1 MSIIAAQLWSESG
14 SRPPKKTR
22 NWKLYPEKKYNT
34 KGFCLGGVKCK
45 SCNCYECFFFYLNII
60 YYNSLNRGGLAE
72 RLKEL
77 QNRERSAISL
87 WRHRC
92 VSYQMTP
99 IGKIFTS
106 F

>member
-1 MSIIAAQLWSESG
+1 MKAAIVM
-14 SRPPKKTR
+14 RA
-22 NWKLYPEKKYNT
+22 
-34 KGFCLGGVKCK
+34 V
-45 SCNCYECFFFYLNII
+45 YLNIVFYI
-60 YYNSLNRGGLAE
+60 SLNRGGLAE

-99 IGKIFTS
+99 LGKIFYKHLR
-106 F
+106 